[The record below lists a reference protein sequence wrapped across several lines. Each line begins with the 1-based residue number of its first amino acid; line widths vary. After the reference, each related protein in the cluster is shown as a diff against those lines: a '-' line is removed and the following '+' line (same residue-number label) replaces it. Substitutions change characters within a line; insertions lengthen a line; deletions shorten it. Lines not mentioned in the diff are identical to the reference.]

1 MSSVTREI
9 KEEEERSVAL
19 EQKIKLDLEKLKVG
33 EHTDECNTKVSN
45 QTRPRET

>member
-9 KEEEERSVAL
+9 EEEEERSVAL

-33 EHTDECNTKVSN
+33 EHTDRV
-45 QTRPRET
+45 